1 VLLAVLCALVSAL
14 LYGMASVLQQRGAAA
29 QPEDQSL
36 RLGLL
41 ARLVRDPWWLL
52 GLGCDVG
59 GYVFQFVAL
68 GHGPLVLVQPLLV
81 CGLLFALPL
90 GAAVAGRRL
99 LPSDWV
105 AAGMVCAGLAV
116 FLTVAR
122 PSAGSNDVGP
132 GVWVLL
138 LTTCAAT
145 ALFLVLVSRGR
156 GPRLRVVLLSGGAG
170 VLYGA
175 GAALTKTSSHL
186 LDEGWLRLLLHWQPY
201 MLALF
206 GIIGMLLAQSAFQA
220 GWLDV
225 SLPTMSVTDPIVSI
239 VVGALAFGEELASG
253 PLSIS
258 VEVVALI
265 VMSMGVV
272 VLARSGA
279 RTTVPHPP
287 PVPT

>member
-1 VLLAVLCALVSAL
+1 VLAVLCALVSSL
-14 LYGMASVLQQRGAAA
+14 LYAFASVLQQRGAAA

-41 ARLVRDPWWLL
+41 ARLIRDPWWVL
-52 GLGCDVG
+52 GLGCDVA
-59 GYVFQFVAL
+59 GYIFQFVAL

-81 CGLLFALPL
+81 CGLLFALPI
-90 GAAVAGRRL
+90 GAALAGRRL

-105 AAGMVCAGLAV
+105 AAGMVCAGLAG
-116 FLTVAR
+116 FLTVAD
-122 PSAGSNDVGP
+122 PSSGTSDVSP
-132 GVWVLL
+132 AVWVLL

-145 ALFLVLVSRGR
+145 ALFLVLMSRNS
-156 GPRLRVVLLSGGAG
+156 GPRLRVILLSGGAG

-186 LDEGWLRLLLHWQPY
+186 LDEGWVRLFLHWQPY
-201 MLALF
+201 LLAVF
-206 GIIGMLLAQSAFQA
+206 GIAGMLLAQSAFQA

-239 VVGALAFGEELASG
+239 VIGAVAFGESLASG
-253 PLSIS
+253 PISIA

-265 VMSMGVV
+265 VMSAGVV
-272 VLARSGA
+272 GLARSSA
-279 RTTVPHPP
+279 RSNVTHPP
-287 PVPT
+287 AMTT